1 MFGVMIVLARTPNDF
16 DLCRY
21 ILGFDVAEV
30 QVHNQRGQ
38 FSALPTAAPRICLGF
53 GGCVAQ
59 SRELGV
65 LLFFFSHTHNNTWV
79 SGLEA

>member
-1 MFGVMIVLARTPNDF
+1 MQRK
-16 DLCRY
+16 CRF
-21 ILGFDVAEV
+21 II
-30 QVHNQRGQ
+30 RGGD

-65 LLFFFSHTHNNTWV
+65 LLFFFSLTPTIIR
-79 SGLEA
+79 GLVVWKRRILGEWAASSEFGDSQT